1 DLLGEDS
8 KLNELCGG
16 RVEVSIEDLI
26 ARRAPQF
33 GKRPQTGRFR
43 YDTGMTASNREI
55 AEQEGWRDFQH
66 EGSGPNTSSF
76 TRTGGCGW
84 ERGWKA
90 HLRYN
95 RIRCRVR
102 RNLHRR
108 SLNGIGTPCQ
118 RPILT
123 LAESGL

>member
-1 DLLGEDS
+1 MARDLLGEDS

-33 GKRPQTGRFR
+33 GKRPQTGRCR
-43 YDTGMTASNREI
+43 YDTGMTASDREI

-84 ERGWKA
+84 ERGWK
-90 HLRYN
+90 
-95 RIRCRVR
+95 RIF
-102 RNLHRR
+102 
-108 SLNGIGTPCQ
+108 GT
-118 RPILT
+118 IEYD
-123 LAESGL
+123 AECVAICTGEA